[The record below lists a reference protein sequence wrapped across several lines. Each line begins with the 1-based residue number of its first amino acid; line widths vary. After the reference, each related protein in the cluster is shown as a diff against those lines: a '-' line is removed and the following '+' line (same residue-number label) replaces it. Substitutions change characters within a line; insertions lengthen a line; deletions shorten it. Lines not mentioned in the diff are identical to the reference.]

1 MATIAPPDTAWMLLL
16 LKLRIDTLLDVT
28 KAINQ
33 NNSTAELFKIY
44 EFVLRAQ
51 MSVASMAIFYFDG
64 QWKFTGGYGF
74 DNNNNDSTDVA
85 ETIPFSDY
93 LLQFTHITPLDP
105 PTKPACYASFEVAV
119 PVYHKDKPLAFVLLG
134 KFASHVKESL
144 YTEHYDFIQAVTNI
158 IIVAIENKRLFKQ
171 RIEQERL
178 LKELEVAGQ
187 VQNLIIPKQLPSNK
201 RVDMQGI
208 YQPHHNIGGDFYDY
222 IPLNNHE
229 FMVCM
234 ADISGKGIG
243 AAMLMAHAQAIVRT
257 LALENPDLK
266 VLIRKLNKRLLET
279 TNGDHFITFF
289 IANCNLKQ
297 RTLTYVNAGHNPQ
310 ILAQDNKITW
320 LNNGCTLLGAF
331 SNLKEIVVTT
341 EQLKPNALIL
351 TYTDGITDL
360 ENEAGQRFETERLL
374 AFTTQN
380 AHQKADDFN
389 LQLLQTLK
397 QYKGRQNFT
406 DDVSVL
412 TFRVH

>member
-1 MATIAPPDTAWMLLL
+1 
-16 LKLRIDTLLDVT
+16 
-28 KAINQ
+28 
-33 NNSTAELFKIY
+33 
-44 EFVLRAQ
+44 
-51 MSVASMAIFYFDG
+51 
-64 QWKFTGGYGF
+64 
-74 DNNNNDSTDVA
+74 
-85 ETIPFSDY
+85 
-93 LLQFTHITPLDP
+93 
-105 PTKPACYASFEVAV
+105 
-119 PVYHKDKPLAFVLLG
+119 
-134 KFASHVKESL
+134 
-144 YTEHYDFIQAVTNI
+144 
-158 IIVAIENKRLFKQ
+158 
-171 RIEQERL
+171 
-178 LKELEVAGQ
+178 
-187 VQNLIIPKQLPSNK
+187 
-201 RVDMQGI
+201 
-208 YQPHHNIGGDFYDY
+208 
-222 IPLNNHE
+222 
-229 FMVCM
+229 
-234 ADISGKGIG
+234 
-243 AAMLMAHAQAIVRT
+243 MAHAQAIVRT